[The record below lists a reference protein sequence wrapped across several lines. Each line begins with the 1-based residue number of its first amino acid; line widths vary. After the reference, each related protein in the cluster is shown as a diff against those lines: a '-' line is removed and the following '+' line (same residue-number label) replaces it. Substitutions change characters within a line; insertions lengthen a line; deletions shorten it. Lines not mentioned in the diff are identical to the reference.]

1 MYRLSFIQRKGISFM
16 FSYLVGREEK
26 HYLSGNINKTPTITS
41 NDISPNAKVIYNNK
55 LRIVLETF
63 SQQKWRYIAWVD
75 EKKMLVTK
83 LLH

>member
-1 MYRLSFIQRKGISFM
+1 M

-63 SQQKWRYIAWVD
+63 SQQK
-75 EKKMLVTK
+75 
-83 LLH
+83 